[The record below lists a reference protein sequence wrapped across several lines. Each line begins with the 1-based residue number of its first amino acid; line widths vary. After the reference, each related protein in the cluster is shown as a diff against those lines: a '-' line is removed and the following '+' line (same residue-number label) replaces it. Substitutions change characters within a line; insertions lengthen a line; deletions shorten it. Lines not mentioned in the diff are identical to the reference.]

1 MTWQMFVFTSVCNL
15 LKLVKSSQAAEN
27 LAASVM
33 QSNQA
38 VAALANSAMGSG
50 ETTAKTIEL
59 ASMVLTA
66 LPVIIAYPFAQKFF
80 EKGVM
85 IGSVKG

>member
-1 MTWQMFVFTSVCNL
+1 MAT
-15 LKLVKSSQAAEN
+15 
-27 LAASVM
+27 SVM
-33 QSNQA
+33 QSNQQMA
-38 VAALANSAMGSG
+38 SLVNSAMGSG
-50 ETTAKTIEL
+50 EVTAKTIEL

-80 EKGVM
+80 AKGVM